1 MQTQPSHPNNQVQTE
16 PLTFEEYVEIE
27 QHNNQKYEYRNGF
40 IEAMA
45 GGTFSHGTICGSV
58 FGEIYSDLRGKDG
71 TCRVIN
77 SEVKLAIETK
87 NSYFYPDCM
96 VVCGDVEKH
105 ETKEAITN
113 PKVIIEV
120 LSKSTA
126 AYDRGDKF
134 FYYKKIKSLQQ
145 YILIEQ
151 DKPQIDIYSRNQV
164 TDENEENILWK
175 IERIKGLES
184 NLNLTSIDL
193 VISLKSIYKDVV
205 FPILEDEEQEQ
216 KKDKEKEDKEK

>member
-1 MQTQPSHPNNQVQTE
+1 MQNQPSNFDPQKQTQ

-27 QHNNQKYEYRNGF
+27 QYNNQKYEYHNGF

-45 GGTFSHGTICGSV
+45 VGTFSHGTICGNV
-58 FGEIYSDLRGKDG
+58 FGEIYSDLRGKNG
-71 TCRVIN
+71 TCKAIN
-77 SEVKLAIETK
+77 SEIKLAIETK
-87 NSYFYPDCM
+87 NNYLYPDCM
-96 VVCGDVEKH
+96 VVCGEVEKH
-105 ETKEAITN
+105 ETKDAITN

-120 LSKSTA
+120 LSKSTEG
-126 AYDRGDKF
+126 YDRGDKF
-134 FYYKKIKSLQQ
+134 FWYKKIKSLQQ

-164 TDENEENILWK
+164 TDENEENTLWK

-193 VISLKSIYKDVV
+193 VISLKSIYKDVF

-216 KKDKEKEDKEK
+216 EQKKEKEDKTE